1 MNANNEKFYIYSKV
15 KDKSFSPKSFENNSI
30 LNKYEEILK
39 LKKDKDE
46 SKKSIIV
53 KHPELGNLK
62 INNEQEWNFLYQ
74 NNLINE
80 CIEKKYIK
88 KNNSTRKILKIDFA
102 KQSSENKIKYSDIIS
117 HLMNNISPDTYIT
130 HLLNFL
136 NIRKDILNE
145 FKLYIIDTFLNSQKS
160 KEDNEN
166 LVIDNKEE
174 NVNKD
179 IIETN
184 KFFHILENK
193 FNEIKKSY
201 TSNNN
206 TLQVLGK
213 SESAGNDVEI
223 KYDDE
228 DTSQMSIFSQKNY
241 TIGNFFKEDN
251 IKGEQFFAIPSKTD
265 YYSGIED
272 FKKDL
277 RRLLING
284 NNNKNI

>member
-88 KNNSTRKILKIDFA
+88 KNNSTRKILKIDFT

-174 NVNKD
+174 NVNKY

-193 FNEIKKSY
+193 FNRVNARFSIENCKTLLKEIK
-201 TSNNN
+201 TGLN
-206 TLQVLGK
+206 T
-213 SESAGNDVEI
+213 
-223 KYDDE
+223 
-228 DTSQMSIFSQKNY
+228 
-241 TIGNFFKEDN
+241 
-251 IKGEQFFAIPSKTD
+251 
-265 YYSGIED
+265 
-272 FKKDL
+272 
-277 RRLLING
+277 
-284 NNNKNI
+284 

>member
-15 KDKSFSPKSFENNSI
+15 KDKSFSPTSFENNSI

-174 NVNKD
+174 NVNKY

>member
-174 NVNKD
+174 NVNKY

>member
-15 KDKSFSPKSFENNSI
+15 KDKSFSPTSFENNSI

-174 NVNKD
+174 NVNKY

-277 RRLLING
+277 WILLING

>member
-15 KDKSFSPKSFENNSI
+15 KDKSFSPTSFENNSI

-88 KNNSTRKILKIDFA
+88 KNNSTRKILKIDFT

-174 NVNKD
+174 NVNKY

>member
-174 NVNKD
+174 NVNKY

-241 TIGNFFKEDN
+241 SIGNFFKEDN